1 MQRRAPLLLLTAGL
15 LAPLLSAQAQTQA
28 QGVDLAGARFEP
40 AVPLAGSRL
49 LLNGAGIRYKAIF
62 KVYAAGLY
70 LPAKAGTPEAVY
82 ATSGPRRM
90 HIVML
95 RDIDANELGKLFTQG
110 MEKNSP
116 REQFSR
122 SINGTLR
129 LADLFSRRKR
139 LAAGETFSVD
149 WLPGTGTVVLI
160 NGKPEIDPIR
170 EPEFFNSL
178 MSIWLGAAPADA
190 GLKDALLGRSAPA
203 RSSEP

>member
-1 MQRRAPLLLLTAGL
+1 MQRRAALLLLPPLLLATMTPAR
-15 LAPLLSAQAQTQA
+15 AQSL
-28 QGVDLAGARFEP
+28 DLAGARFEP
-40 AVPLAGSRL
+40 FVQLAGSRL
-49 LLNGAGIRYKAIF
+49 PLNGAGIRYKAIF

-82 ATSGPRRM
+82 AAAGPRRI

-122 SINGTLR
+122 SINGTLK

-160 NGKPEIDPIR
+160 NGKPEIEPIR

-178 MSIWLGAAPADA
+178 MSIWLGASPADA
-190 GLKDALLGRSAPA
+190 GLKDALLGRSAAA
-203 RSSEP
+203 RPSEP

>member
-1 MQRRAPLLLLTAGL
+1 MQRRAAIQVLIATT
-15 LAPLLSAQAQTQA
+15 LAPMSTLHAQAPA
-28 QGVDLAGARFEP
+28 LDLAGARFEP
-40 AVPLAGSRL
+40 AVQVAGSRL
-49 LLNGAGIRYKAIF
+49 TLNGAGIRYKAIF

-82 ATSGPRRM
+82 AATGPRRM

-129 LADLFSRRKR
+129 LADLFARRKR

-149 WLPGTGTVVLI
+149 WLPGTGTLVLI
-160 NGKPEIDPIR
+160 NGKPEIEPIR

-178 MSIWLGAAPADA
+178 MSIWLGASPADA
-190 GLKDALLGRSAPA
+190 GLKEALLGRSTAA
-203 RSSEP
+203 RPNEP